1 MREEWSRS
9 SRDLDLS
16 EADVTALIQPAF
28 PGRKVDRF
36 QRAIGGLA
44 NTNFEVWIDGE
55 NTPVMLRLLVR
66 DGTSVAREEAL
77 NRLSLGGVPMPRF
90 IYASPDNPVTGHAY
104 ILMEW
109 VDGVRLELAA
119 SAMKPADLIKIGC
132 ELGMALA
139 AIHGVKYAQTGFF
152 DDLLEVATPVLM
164 GSEGLLGYMEH
175 CLIEKKGSRHIG
187 AALTKSLFAFVREH
201 GRLID
206 SWKDA
211 PSLAHGDFGGSN
223 ILVRES
229 ADTWAVSAILD
240 WEFAFSGTPFFD
252 FGNLLRAPLGD
263 LPGFAE
269 AVRVGYL
276 EAGGSLPDDWQ
287 LRSRISDLFSW
298 CDFLSK
304 PNLNAALIRD
314 ARANIERTIGLS
326 IPIS

>member
-1 MREEWSRS
+1 MREDWSRS

-28 PGRKVDRF
+28 SGRKVDRF

-44 NTNFEVWIDGE
+44 NTNFKVWIAGHDE
-55 NTPVMLRLLVR
+55 PILLRILVR

-77 NRLSLGGVPMPRF
+77 NRLPLGGVPMPRF

-109 VDGVRLELAA
+109 VDGVRLEKTA

-132 ELGMALA
+132 ELGTALA
-139 AIHGVKYAQTGFF
+139 AIHGLKYAQTGFF
-152 DDLLEVATPVLM
+152 DDLLEVATPVPM

-175 CLIEKKGSRHIG
+175 CLVEKRGDLHIG
-187 AALTKSLFAFVREH
+187 AALTKTLFAFVREH
-201 GRLID
+201 GKLLD
-206 SWKDA
+206 SWGDE
-211 PSLAHGDFGGSN
+211 PCLAHGDFGGSN
-223 ILVRES
+223 ILVSER
-229 ADTWAVSAILD
+229 AKFWTVSAILD
-240 WEFAFSGTPFFD
+240 WEFVFSGTPFFD
-252 FGNLLRAPLGD
+252 FGNLLRAPLSD

-269 AVRVGYL
+269 AVGAGYRA
-276 EAGGSLPDDWQ
+276 AGETLPDDWQ

-314 ARANIERTIGLS
+314 ARANIERTIGG
-326 IPIS
+326 